1 MVDIVLKDGQSGY
14 DAVGEY
20 IHRYWEHNITDDVV
34 VSIGTSYDGNT
45 YDLRKEIASPSP
57 PPLKYYDGGDIEF
70 LYDWWEGEKYI
81 KLFGI
86 KTVGELDI
94 DGGIYEEA

>member
-20 IHRYWEHNITDDVV
+20 IHRYWEHNIVDDVI

-45 YDLRKEIASPSP
+45 YDLLKEVASPVG
-57 PPLKYYDGGDIEF
+57 YNDIEF
-70 LYDWWEGEKYI
+70 LHDWWEGEKYI

-86 KTVGELDI
+86 KTVRELDI
-94 DGGIYEEA
+94 AGGIYNE

>member
-1 MVDIVLKDGQSGY
+1 MVDIMLKDRQSGY

-20 IHRYWEHNITDDVV
+20 IHRYWEHNIVDDIV

-45 YDLRKEIASPSP
+45 YDLLREVASPVG
-57 PPLKYYDGGDIEF
+57 YNDIEF
-70 LYDWWEGEKYI
+70 LHDWWEGEKYI

-94 DGGIYEEA
+94 YGGIYEEE

>member
-1 MVDIVLKDGQSGY
+1 MVDIVLKDRQSGY

-20 IHRYWEHNITDDVV
+20 IHRYWEHNIVDDIV

-45 YDLRKEIASPSP
+45 YDLLREVASPVG
-57 PPLKYYDGGDIEF
+57 YNDIEF
-70 LYDWWEGEKYI
+70 LHDWWEGEKYI

-94 DGGIYEEA
+94 YGGIYEEE

>member
-1 MVDIVLKDGQSGY
+1 MVDIMLKDRQSGY

-20 IHRYWEHNITDDVV
+20 IHRYWEHNIVDDIV

-45 YDLRKEIASPSP
+45 YDLLREVASPVG
-57 PPLKYYDGGDIEF
+57 YNDIEF
-70 LYDWWEGEKYI
+70 LHDWWEGEKYI

-94 DGGIYEEA
+94 YGGIYEAE

>member
-1 MVDIVLKDGQSGY
+1 MVDIVLKDRQSGY
-14 DAVGEY
+14 DAVGEC
-20 IHRYWEHNITDDVV
+20 IRRYWEHNIVDDIV

-45 YDLRKEIASPSP
+45 YDLLREVASPVG
-57 PPLKYYDGGDIEF
+57 YNDIEF
-70 LYDWWEGEKYI
+70 LHDWWEGEKYI

-94 DGGIYEEA
+94 YGGIYEAE